1 MIISKRQACFLLF
14 ICLIANKLQRLPNF
28 IATNVHRNGYFVFLI
43 LGAIDVLFMFLAL
56 YVNKKSKGRNIYEIC
71 NRAGG
76 KVFAKS
82 IMVLLA
88 LFFFISALIPYE
100 SIHNLFAYV
109 LFDHLSWEIYS
120 ILLIMGVFFV
130 ASRGLKNLGR
140 ITEIFFYIMFVSLI
154 LLLILG
160 STTTHFERILPLYD
174 INFRKILLT
183 CFDYGIWFGDF
194 FIVYMFIGNI
204 KQEEKVGSRFLLTQI
219 AGVLI
224 VAFAYVVFYGLYE
237 NLAPNQGSLISSIS
251 QFALLDLDIGRVDWV
266 LVLMFEI
273 STFISSA
280 TFVYMSAKCLKDI
293 FGSRTITYILI
304 PLAVLMYVIDIAL
317 FKSVQVGAGVL
328 SYVTRYFYPVIVVLV
343 PISVLVAS
351 IVANKKDKKDQI
363 KNGVERFNS
372 LKRKIEP
379 LDVRVIERNR
389 EFSYAKLKSKE
400 KTL

>member
-1 MIISKRQACFLLF
+1 MTISKRQSCFLLF

-43 LGAIDVLFMFLAL
+43 LGGIDILFMLLAL
-56 YVNKKSKGRNIYEIC
+56 NVNKKSKGRNIYEIC
-71 NRAGG
+71 NHAGG
-76 KVFAKS
+76 KFFAKT
-82 IMVLLA
+82 IMFSLA
-88 LFFFISALIPYE
+88 IFFFVSALIPYE

-109 LFDHLSWEIYS
+109 LFDHLSWELYS
-120 ILLIMGVFFV
+120 ILLIMGVFFL

-140 ITEIFFYIMFVSLI
+140 ITEIFFYIMFLSLF
-154 LLLILG
+154 LLLVLG
-160 STTTHFERILPLYD
+160 ASTTHFERILPVYD

-204 KQEEKVGSRFLLTQI
+204 KDNEKIGWRFILTQI
-219 AGVLI
+219 VGVLI
-224 VAFAYVVFYGLYE
+224 VAFSYIVFYGLYE

-251 QFALLDLDIGRVDWV
+251 QFSLLDLDIGRVDWV

-273 STFISSA
+273 ATFISSA

-293 FGSRTITYILI
+293 FGINKITYILI
-304 PLAVLMYVIDIAL
+304 PLALIMYGIDISL

-328 SYVTRYFYPVIVVLV
+328 SYVTRYIYPFIVVFV
-343 PISVLVAS
+343 PISIWIAS
-351 IVANKKDKKDQI
+351 IVANKKDKKTI
-363 KNGVERFNS
+363 EKHRIEHLNI
-372 LKRKIEP
+372 LTRKIEP
-379 LDVRVIERNR
+379 LNVDILKDNRV
-389 EFSYAKLKSKE
+389 FSKQELKRKG